1 MSDIFSLKS
10 VPLNAELGMA
20 LKNFRIENKVTARS
34 IVEQLGKASS
44 YISKLEKGDIKKID
58 GELFTT
64 ICNLISG
71 SDDGLKKFMEKTVS
85 LYNSYSEETRL
96 ILTNIDDLLIE
107 HPVPSKLIKD
117 INDYIL
123 KHNISIE
130 ALSNKINT
138 NVTISDHSEYNSAP
152 LNQWTTYGN
161 DTSNTEDMYIKLYI
175 PVDYLNSLISGNVFF
190 IHSIIAEAILTCMY
204 SFGMDDLNEARRC
217 AHSKLT
223 LYNILRSCSRNI
235 IEVTDSNFD
244 DLFGGL
250 EPGVA
255 DTLASITSGLK
266 LISTL
271 TKKDGY
277 GLSKLKQIQQ
287 NLSTDIGFYFAY
299 MSLNI
304 TALEQKSKTT
314 KQDFLD
320 ELKTLIQKY
329 SSDLDGIDLYN

>member
-71 SDDGLKKFMEKTVS
+71 SDDGLQKFMNKTAS
-85 LYNSYSEETRL
+85 SFNSYSDETKLTL
-96 ILTNIDDLLIE
+96 INIDDLLIE
-107 HPVPSKLIKD
+107 HPMPSELLQEIKE
-117 INDYIL
+117 YIL
-123 KHNISIE
+123 KHNISIA
-130 ALSNKINT
+130 ALSNKINA
-138 NVTISDHSEYNSAP
+138 NVTITDYPGYASAP
-152 LNQWTTYGN
+152 LNQWINYEDDN
-161 DTSNTEDMYIKLYI
+161 SKYDMYIKLYI
-175 PVDYLNSLISGNVFF
+175 PIDYLNDLISGNISF
-190 IHSIIAEAILTCMY
+190 IHSIIAEAILTSMY
-204 SFGMDDLNEARRC
+204 SFVMNDLDEARKF

-223 LYNILRSCSRNI
+223 LYNILRSCGGNVVEI
-235 IEVTDSNFD
+235 TDSNFD
-244 DLFGGL
+244 GLFGGV

-255 DTLASITSGLK
+255 ETLTSITSELK

-277 GLSKLKQIQQ
+277 GLNKLKQIQN
-287 NLSTDIGFYFAY
+287 NLITDIAFYFAY
-299 MSLNI
+299 MSLD
-304 TALEQKSKTT
+304 TTGLKQKSMTK

-320 ELKTLIQKY
+320 ELKALIQKY
-329 SSDLDGIDLYN
+329 SSDSDGIDLYN